1 VSFALLE
8 PAADALGELRE
19 SVVFLGGA
27 TIALWLTDP
36 AARAPRVTY
45 DVDVIAVEVTTLS
58 RYESF
63 QQRLRALDFS
73 EDVESGVIC
82 RWRHLGRGI
91 VLDAVPVDQRLAGF
105 SGGWLSEAVADP
117 AKITLPSGARISA
130 VRPPWLIVTKLEA
143 FFDRGGS
150 DCLSSRDFEDI
161 ITLVAPARSSSTS
174 SRPCP
179 RRRGSLSGTESPR
192 SFCCRRS
199 PTASTVLCPARTEG
213 GPTPSSSL
221 VLSSLLGCSRPSP
234 CQARGERRR
243 GRRHQAE
250 PLSDLAQWAYAAL
263 YPVILEP

>member
-1 VSFALLE
+1 MSFALLE
-8 PAADALGELRE
+8 PAADAIGELRE

-161 ITLVAPARSSSTS
+161 ITLVDAREELIDELAALPAAARQFVGD
-174 SRPCP
+174 RVAEI
-179 RRRGSLSGTESPR
+179 LLL
-192 SFCCRRS
+192 
-199 PTASTVLCPARTEG
+199 PTFAYGVDGALP
-213 GPTPSSSL
+213 
-221 VLSSLLGCSRPSP
+221 
-234 CQARGERRR
+234 GEDR
-243 GRRHQAE
+243 GRADAVVIPRFEQ
-250 PLSDLAQWAYAAL
+250 LAGL
-263 YPVILEP
+263 